1 MEKQT
6 REFLLT
12 EERVS
17 YSKALKALRK
27 GARIARAG
35 WNGKGMYLVHFSPV
49 SHGME
54 ILRVLDIDGGTEY
67 PLLPFILMKTADD
80 CYVPWLASQTDMLE
94 DDWCIFELG
103 YISTPKEDI
112 IKYDGPAPG
121 LDVGFSVGF
130 SPEFLDSFNQQLVFE
145 VKDEIEKDTSDTI
158 IKEKIADVN
167 IKITSNETSP
177 LSEALKNWTDDQ
189 FLTTKMTYDQA
200 KLYRLGHLKTDY
212 ICVKSL
218 YPKNNNECKCS
229 SCQQESKSSLEKIA
243 DEIHND
249 LQSQTG
255 IKQSE
260 GVKVFGDMLQNQS
273 SSLNDTM
280 LKTHV
285 SRVNE
290 ILGNE
295 LNKMF
300 NQIIKDAK
308 RRQLTKK
315 SNSFKTFFVQ
325 DKTITKD
332 FSFETYRE
340 FINIAYEMASKG
352 YDYLRL
358 TDGTFYKL
366 KLNDS
371 ELTIKEV

>member
-49 SHGME
+49 GHGME
-54 ILRVLDIDGGTEY
+54 MLRVLDIDGGTEY
-67 PLLPFILMKTADD
+67 PLLPFILMKTADN
-80 CYVPWLASQTDMLE
+80 CYVTWTASQTDMLE

-112 IKYDGPAPG
+112 IKYDGSASG
-121 LDVGFSVGF
+121 LAVGF

-145 VKDEIEKDTSDTI
+145 VKEEIEKDISESI
-158 IKEKIADVN
+158 VKEKVEDFN

-177 LSEALKNWTDDQ
+177 LSKALKNWVDDQ
-189 FLTTKMTYDQA
+189 FLTKKMTYDQT

-229 SCQQESKSSLEKIA
+229 SCQQELKSSLEKIT
-243 DEIHND
+243 DDIHND

-260 GVKVFGDMLQNQS
+260 GVKVFGDMQQSQS
-273 SSLNDTM
+273 SSLNDTI
-280 LKTHV
+280 LKTHA
-285 SRVNE
+285 SRVNG

-300 NQIIKDAK
+300 NKIIKDAK
-308 RRQLTKK
+308 ERQVAKK

-332 FSFETYRE
+332 FSCETYRE
-340 FINIAYEMASKG
+340 FINIAYKMASKG

>member
-49 SHGME
+49 GHGME
-54 ILRVLDIDGGTEY
+54 MLRVLDIDGGTEY

-112 IKYDGPAPG
+112 IKYDGPAP
-121 LDVGFSVGF
+121 
-130 SPEFLDSFNQQLVFE
+130 DSESIV
-145 VKDEIEKDTSDTI
+145 
-158 IKEKIADVN
+158 KEKVEDFN

-177 LSEALKNWTDDQ
+177 LSEALKNWADDQ
-189 FLTTKMTYDQA
+189 FLTKKMTYDQA

-229 SCQQESKSSLEKIA
+229 SCQQESKSSLGKIV

-260 GVKVFGDMLQNQS
+260 GVKVFGDMLQSQS
-273 SSLNDTM
+273 SSLNNTM
-280 LKTHV
+280 LKNHA

-290 ILGNE
+290 LLGNE

-300 NQIIKDAK
+300 NQIIEDAK
-308 RRQLTKK
+308 RRQITKK

-332 FSFETYRE
+332 FSCETYRE

>member
-49 SHGME
+49 GHGME
-54 ILRVLDIDGGTEY
+54 MLRVLDIDGGTEY
-67 PLLPFILMKTADD
+67 PLLPFILMKTADN

-112 IKYDGPAPG
+112 IKYDGSAPG
-121 LDVGFSVGF
+121 LAVGF
-130 SPEFLDSFNQQLVFE
+130 SPEFLDSFNKQLVFE
-145 VKDEIEKDTSDTI
+145 IKEGPAPDSDTI
-158 IKEKIADVN
+158 VKEKVEDFN

-177 LSEALKNWTDDQ
+177 LSEALKNWVDDQ
-189 FLTTKMTYDQA
+189 FLTKKMTYDQA
-200 KLYRLGHLKTDY
+200 KLYRLGQLKTDY

-243 DEIHND
+243 DEIHNN
-249 LQSQTG
+249 LQSQTE

-260 GVKVFGDMLQNQS
+260 GVKVFGDMLHSQS
-273 SSLNDTM
+273 SSLNDTL
-280 LKTHV
+280 LKTHA
-285 SRVNE
+285 SRGNG
-290 ILGNE
+290 IIGNE
-295 LNKMF
+295 LKKMF
-300 NQIIKDAK
+300 NQMIKDAK
-308 RRQLTKK
+308 ERQFTKK

-332 FSFETYRE
+332 FSSETYRE